1 MNMST
6 KQELLDTAVMLGIK
20 GVTTKTPLAELR
32 SMINAKLGNPD
43 LGTDDQDG
51 KDAKTDS
58 YAAVISKAGPES
70 VAKATGAVTA
80 KPHNIPNLAPTGI
93 WEGKRAKVRRVK
105 TGHNDMNGAIFNW
118 NGYPCII
125 PIDVDVDIPWP
136 IFGIMQQC
144 VGMEMEIRQEDDPR
158 DKGKVRNIKNITYYD
173 KYPYQ
178 YKGVTPGTED
188 LPESPWE
195 YTLDQYVDDFPGF
208 TVRMWRQLC
217 ILWEISDAQAKIV
230 PGVSPE
236 EEMETRRNAV
246 HYLLNLPQDADADL
260 RQKVRDEKR
269 SDIGLEERAA

>member
-1 MNMST
+1 
-6 KQELLDTAVMLGIK
+6 
-20 GVTTKTPLAELR
+20 
-32 SMINAKLGNPD
+32 
-43 LGTDDQDG
+43 
-51 KDAKTDS
+51 
-58 YAAVISKAGPES
+58 
-70 VAKATGAVTA
+70 
-80 KPHNIPNLAPTGI
+80 
-93 WEGKRAKVRRVK
+93 
-105 TGHNDMNGAIFNW
+105 
-118 NGYPCII
+118 
-125 PIDVDVDIPWP
+125 
-136 IFGIMQQC
+136 MQQC

-173 KYPYQ
+173 KYHYQ